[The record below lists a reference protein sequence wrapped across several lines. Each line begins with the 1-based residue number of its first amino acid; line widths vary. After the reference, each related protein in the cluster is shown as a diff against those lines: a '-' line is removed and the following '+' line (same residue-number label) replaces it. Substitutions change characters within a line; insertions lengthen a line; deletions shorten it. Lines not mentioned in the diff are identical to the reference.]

1 MKFLSLISIE
11 VKKIRRSKILLIL
24 AVATIILWFPSVLH
38 ADMNFKMQAQSI
50 CRKII
55 F

>member
-11 VKKIRRSKILLIL
+11 FKKIRRSKILLIL
-24 AVATIILWFPSVLH
+24 AAATIILWFPAPDPAFFHRYPS
-38 ADMNFKMQAQSI
+38 
-50 CRKII
+50 CRYE